1 MATLEQIIDEVR
13 ALSLSEKEKVRQA
26 LDRELGPVVHTELDS
41 REVAFVNRLRQ
52 NGLIA
57 DVPRRL
63 PDDELR
69 RSYQR
74 IEVKG
79 ELLSETIVNE
89 RI

>member
-13 ALSLSEKEKVRQA
+13 ALSLSEKGKVRQA

-57 DVPRRL
+57 DVRRRF